1 MCYSSVPPSAG
12 RFFQFLQM
20 TVLDILLAIPM
31 GWLIFRGWK
40 KGLVREVATLA
51 GVLVGIWAA
60 VHMSQW
66 VIELLGLEGENAVII
81 AFFVAFVGALVLTY
95 LLGRGVE
102 QLLKTAKMSIINRV
116 AGAALGFL
124 KALCILAVLLSNIVI
139 LDHTERLI
147 TPKMKEESLLYKP
160 VYDVG
165 GRLTDS
171 LKQYI
176 CEHHEEW
183 KQVVITK
190 DKEEVE

>member
-1 MCYSSVPPSAG
+1 
-12 RFFQFLQM
+12 
-20 TVLDILLAIPM
+20 M